1 MNWRGWTE
9 EIVAEGLNGGSES
22 CGAMDKE
29 GSDVGG
35 IEHEVVCNEPELV
48 TLEQLL
54 FELNPD
60 AEFWRI
66 N

>member
-1 MNWRGWTE
+1 MVGTDG
-9 EIVAEGLNGGSES
+9 IVEKKGLDDESES
-22 CGAMDKE
+22 CGAILDKE
-29 GSDVGG
+29 GSVVRG
-35 IEHEVVCNEPELV
+35 IGHVVVCSEPELV